1 MSERW
6 TTEDD
11 KRLIIEMSNKFRNDL
26 ARENERSRERME
38 DFFEKLKAVLT
49 LIAVVVLIILVII
62 YC

>member
-6 TTEDD
+6 TKEDMELVAKELGVD
-11 KRLIIEMSNKFRNDL
+11 LKKPLFSKNDC
-26 ARENERSRERME
+26 REERME